1 MLGKIQSWMK
11 LLLFER
17 TVLVLILLF
26 GLAMTLMLWHEDRWQ
41 SKLIESMALTSADLY
56 SQAIAEFRTLYTQ
69 EVVDRVRRHGIQVI
83 HNYQEQ
89 EGTIPLPA
97 TLSMELG
104 KRIGAHQQGAETRLY
119 SAYPFPWR
127 KEQGGLQDEFAKEA
141 WEFLK
146 RNPDQPYYEFA
157 VVNGRASLRFATAD
171 VMRSACVDCH
181 NTYSGTPKADWKVGD
196 VRGVLEIIY
205 PMDSV
210 VRTSEAGVKSTV
222 SVLGILA
229 LLWLG
234 GLGLVISR
242 LRRDSLRLEHVVD
255 QRTAQVRRTNQ
266 ELEKEILERKQA
278 VADLQ
283 KGEQKFRILS
293 ESLPMGLFEI
303 GDNGECLFS
312 NYACQEILQ
321 RPLQGILQTHWLSW
335 FHEDD
340 RANLEQEWDVC
351 KTNLEMMGRDCRL
364 HRADGHD
371 VWVRLRF
378 SPIATDL
385 GVRYVGTVEDTTE
398 VKLAEEQLRKAHVEN
413 EEILASISAILIR
426 IDEQGVVT
434 QWNDVAEATFGI
446 AKELVLGLPPELC
459 PLTWEFEEVLEAINT
474 CRTTRSPVHL
484 ENVRFFR
491 SDGTDGFLGL
501 TLNPITSTSSP
512 GEYRGCLLLGRDIT
526 ERQMMERQLAQ
537 AQRLESIGQLA
548 AGVAHEINTPIQF
561 VGDNTRFLQEAFHEL
576 YNLLDRCAQ
585 LAEAAADPQGAEAL
599 LREIGTAAQE
609 ADLAYLTEEIPKAI
623 SQSLEGV
630 ERVASIVQAMKEFSH
645 PGVESKIAVDLNHS
659 IRSTLTVSR
668 NEWKYVAEVKT
679 AFDEHL
685 PLVPCLPGDF
695 NQVML
700 NLIVNAAHAIGDVV
714 RSEDVTKGVITI
726 STRQDN
732 EWVEIRVQ
740 DNGSGIPEKVR
751 NKIFDPFFTT
761 KGVGKGTGQGLAI
774 AHSVIVDKHGGTI
787 SCETEVG
794 KGTTFILRLPIIAT
808 VEDGHAVL
816 APTS

>member
-1 MLGKIQSWMK
+1 MLKKIQSWVNP
-11 LLLFER
+11 LLFER

-26 GLAMTLMLWHEDRWQ
+26 GLAMTLVLWHVDRLQ
-41 SKLIESMALTSADLY
+41 SKLIESMVLTSADLY
-56 SQAIAEFRTLYTQ
+56 SQAIAEFRTLYTR
-69 EVVDRVRRHGIQVI
+69 EVVERVRRQGIQVI
-83 HNYQEQ
+83 HNYQEH
-89 EGTIPLPA
+89 EGAIPLPA

-127 KEQGGLQDEFAKEA
+127 KDEGGLRDAFAKEA

-146 RNPDQPYYEFA
+146 RNPDQPFYQFG
-157 VVNGRASLRFATAD
+157 VVNGRMSLRYATAD
-171 VMRSACVDCH
+171 VMRPACVNCH
-181 NTYSGTPKADWKVGD
+181 NTYSDTPKADWKVGD

-210 VRTSEAGVKSTV
+210 METSEAGVKSTV

-255 QRTAQVRRTNQ
+255 QRTAQVRQTNQ
-266 ELEKEILERKQA
+266 ELEKEILERRQA
-278 VADLQ
+278 VAELQ

-293 ESLPMGLFEI
+293 ESLPIGLFEI
-303 GDNGECLFS
+303 GNNGECLFS

-340 RANLEQEWDVC
+340 RANLEREWDVC

-426 IDEQGVVT
+426 INEQAVVT
-434 QWNDVAEATFGI
+434 QWNDVAEETFGI
-446 AKELVLGLPPELC
+446 AKELAVGQPLERC
-459 PLTWEFEEVLEAINT
+459 PLGGEFEQIIQGVNT
-474 CRTTRSPVHL
+474 CRTTRDPVHL
-484 ENVRFFR
+484 ENVRFSR
-491 SDGTDGFLGL
+491 PGGTEGYLGL
-501 TLNPITSTSSP
+501 TLNPITSTSHP
-512 GEYRGCLLLGRDIT
+512 GQYRGCLLLGRDIT

-537 AQRLESIGQLA
+537 AQKLESIGQLA

-561 VGDNTRFLQEAFHEL
+561 VGDNTRFLEGAFKDLHDF
-576 YNLLDRCAQ
+576 LDRCAQ
-585 LAEAAADPQGAEAL
+585 LAETSAGSHGVGTL
-599 LREIGTAAQE
+599 LREIEMAAQE
-609 ADLAYLTEEIPKAI
+609 ADLPYLTEEIPKAI
-623 SQSLEGV
+623 AQSLEGIA
-630 ERVASIVQAMKEFSH
+630 RVGAIVRAMKEFSH
-645 PGVESKIAVDLNHS
+645 PGVEGKIAIDLNQA
-659 IRSTLTVSR
+659 IENTATVCL
-668 NEWKYVAEVKT
+668 NEWKYVANLEK
-679 AFDEHL
+679 ALEKNL
-685 PLVPCLPGDF
+685 PLVVCLPGEF

-700 NLIVNAAHAIGDVV
+700 NLIVNAAHAVGDVV
-714 RSEDVTKGVITI
+714 GQEGTKGVIRI
-726 STRQDN
+726 STRQDG
-732 EWVEIRVQ
+732 EWAEIRVQ
-740 DNGSGIPEKVR
+740 DTGSGISKENR
-751 NKIFDPFFTT
+751 EKIFDPFFTT
-761 KGVGKGTGQGLAI
+761 KEVGKGTGQGLAI

-787 SCETEVG
+787 SCDTEVG
-794 KGTTFILRLPIIAT
+794 KGTTFIIRLPIKAA
-808 VEDGHAVL
+808 VEDGQAVL